1 MTRATLAN
9 LETLANLV
17 KSEKGYRS
25 AWDKGVKAY
34 ALDILANFED
44 WARFNDEQGEPL
56 PVLNERTA
64 LNGAK
69 DWKQY
74 AFGGC
79 GLVYNYDIAERLCTP
94 ATLRKFDTLGG
105 VNWLDL
111 EAVALLQAWRLIARL
126 LPLV

>member
-44 WARFNDEQGEPL
+44 WARFNEEQGEPL

-69 DWKQY
+69 DWNQY
-74 AFGGC
+74 AYGGG

-94 ATLRKFDTLGG
+94 ATLRKFDTMGVDWLG
-105 VNWLDL
+105 L

-126 LPLV
+126 IPLV